1 MEILPESWPQK
12 ARDSQKQNRESLK
25 KFASVQGNIKQLN
38 QFHDEAF
45 EQIHCLTCANCCKTL
60 GPRFK
65 TTDITRIARHLRMK
79 ESQFIETYLKVDED
93 ADYVA
98 KSLPCPFLDA
108 ENFCSIYSVR
118 PGDCKN
124 YPYTDSDIFY
134 KKPHLSAL
142 NAQSCPAAYVV
153 LERIKEVIAK
163 KKG

>member
-1 MEILPESWPQK
+1 MEIFPESWSQK
-12 ARDSQKQNRESLK
+12 ARDLQKQNRETLK
-25 KFASVQGNIKQLN
+25 KFASVQGNMKRLN

-45 EQIHCLTCANCCKTL
+45 GHIECMNCANCCKTL

-65 TTDITRIARHLRMK
+65 TTDIKRISRHLRMK
-79 ESQFIETYLKVDED
+79 ESHFIETYLKVDED

-124 YPYTDSDIFY
+124 YPYTDSDLFF
-134 KKPHLSAL
+134 KKPGLSAL

-153 LERIKEVIAK
+153 LEKIKDALAK
-163 KKG
+163 KKA